1 MEQPIPVFNPPAVV
15 TVVLS
20 TDPAYLS
27 TAQQKKISFKTH
39 RVFTN
44 KRVAAGMK
52 IVRLLAQQ
60 HTSRVV
66 AAVPHGTPVALFA
79 TFYYAYPK
87 GTPKKHLVDEYP
99 MPSGADLD
107 NRFKS
112 VGDALTQA
120 GWWADDRAITTLV
133 LKKRRTTKSPR
144 IELAVTT
151 DLPPMPK
158 IVIVE
163 APRETLEISPS
174 KAFPLNGY
182 T

>member
-1 MEQPIPVFNPPAVV
+1 MEQIATYNPPKVV
-15 TVVLS
+15 TVTLP
-20 TDPAYLS
+20 TNPEHLS
-27 TAQQKKISFKTH
+27 TAQQKKISFKTR

-120 GWWADDRAITTLV
+120 GWWKDDRAITTLV
-133 LKKRRTTKSPR
+133 LRKRRTTKSPR
-144 IELAVTT
+144 IELIVTT

-158 IVIVE
+158 IVIEE
-163 APRETLEISPS
+163 APRETLVIPLS
-174 KAFPLNGY
+174 KAFQLNGHV
-182 T
+182 

>member
-15 TVVLS
+15 TVVLP

-60 HTSRVV
+60 YTSRVV

-158 IVIVE
+158 IVIEE
-163 APRETLEISPS
+163 APRETPKISRSQPILS
-174 KAFPLNGY
+174 YGY
-182 T
+182 I

>member
-15 TVVLS
+15 TVILP
-20 TDPAYLS
+20 TNPQLLS

-144 IELAVTT
+144 IELSVTQ
-151 DLPPMPK
+151 DLLPQQK
-158 IVIVE
+158 IVI
-163 APRETLEISPS
+163 LDS
-174 KAFPLNGY
+174 KPPLPH
-182 T
+182 TA